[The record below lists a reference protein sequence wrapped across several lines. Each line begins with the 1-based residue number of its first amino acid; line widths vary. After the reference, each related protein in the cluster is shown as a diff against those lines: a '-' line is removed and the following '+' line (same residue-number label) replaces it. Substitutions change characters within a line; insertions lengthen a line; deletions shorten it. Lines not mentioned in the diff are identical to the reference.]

1 MINTTLAKSFI
12 GTPYVWGGE
21 SKEEG
26 GFDCSGFLYNVLR
39 GSGYDVP
46 RDTAQGYYKRYCL
59 NRCEDKSG
67 ALLFFGKSV
76 TNITHV
82 AISLG
87 GGYMIESRGTK
98 SNTKS
103 KPGVGVVI
111 SKTTRRKDLVAICSV
126 DIPTTKNVSRE
137 TLVIARPTLRRGSMG
152 MQVDYLQKCLNTF
165 GYGLEVDGVF
175 GELTYNA
182 LVDYQHKRRKVLEVD
197 GVYGKHTRDFMRDE
211 LWK

>member
-1 MINTTLAKSFI
+1 MINITVAKSFI

-26 GFDCSGFLYNVLR
+26 GFDCSGYLYNVLR

-67 ALLFFGKSV
+67 ALLFFGKSIN
-76 TNITHV
+76 NITHV

-103 KPGVGVVI
+103 KPGMGVVI
-111 SKTTRRKDLVAICSV
+111 SKKTRRKDLVAICSV
-126 DIPTTKNVSRE
+126 DKNVSRE
-137 TLVIARPTLRRGSMG
+137 TFTIPSPTLRRGSRG
-152 MQVDYLQKCLNTF
+152 IQVDYLQICLNKF
-165 GYGLEVDGVF
+165 GYNLEVDGKF
-175 GELTYNA
+175 GELTYRA
-182 LVDYQHKRRKVLEVD
+182 LADFQNNHKDVLIVD
-197 GVYGKHTRDFMRDE
+197 GIYGKHTRDLMRAL

>member
-1 MINTTLAKSFI
+1 MINITLAKSFI

-76 TNITHV
+76 ANITHV

-98 SNTKS
+98 LNTKS
-103 KPGVGVVI
+103 KPGIGVVI
-111 SKTTRRKDLVAICSV
+111 SKKTRRKDLVATCSV

-137 TLVIARPTLRRGSMG
+137 TFKIPEPTLRRGSRG
-152 MQVDYLQKCLNTF
+152 VQVDYLQTCLNKF
-165 GYGLEVDGVF
+165 GYNLEVDGRF
-175 GELTYNA
+175 GELTFRA
-182 LVDYQHKRRKVLEVD
+182 LADYQDKRKHVLVVD
-197 GVYGKHTRDFMRDE
+197 GIYGKHTRDFMRDE

>member
-1 MINTTLAKSFI
+1 MINITVAKSFI

-26 GFDCSGFLYNVLR
+26 GFDCSGFLHNVLR

-59 NRCEDKSG
+59 NRCDDKSG
-67 ALLFFGKSV
+67 ALLFFGKSIN
-76 TNITHV
+76 NITHV

-103 KPGVGVVI
+103 KPGIGVVI

-126 DIPTTKNVSRE
+126 DKNVSRE
-137 TLVIARPTLRRGSMG
+137 TFKIPVPTLRRGSRG
-152 MQVDYLQKCLNTF
+152 VQVDYLQKCLNKF
-165 GYGLEVDGVF
+165 GYGLKVDGVF
-175 GELTYNA
+175 GEKTFNA
-182 LVDYQHKRRKVLEVD
+182 LADYQHKRRNVLEVD
-197 GVYGKHTRDFMRDE
+197 GVYGKHTRDYMRGE